1 MTTAAA
7 AQIFP
12 VHRRGRM
19 LFKVF
24 GFRRPNGEINDP
36 GAPAGHGDFN
46 DTEMH
51 DRRSGFWGRP
61 ADWPY

>member
-1 MTTAAA
+1 MTTAARA
-7 AQIFP
+7 HAFP
-12 VHRRGRM
+12 DHLRGRM

-24 GFRRPNGEINDP
+24 GFRRPNGKINDP
-36 GAPAGHGDFN
+36 GDPAGHRDFN

-51 DRRSGFWGRP
+51 YWLADFWGRP

>member
-1 MTTAAA
+1 MTTAARA
-7 AQIFP
+7 HAFP
-12 VHRRGRM
+12 DHLRGRM

-24 GFRRPNGEINDP
+24 GFRRPNGKINDP
-36 GAPAGHGDFN
+36 GDPAGHGDFN

-51 DRRSGFWGRP
+51 YWLADFWGRP